1 MHSIYSVY
9 DAPTED
15 WAAIL
20 GLAHH
25 WQFAEVKS
33 LAIRELEKHTIASI
47 YKIVIYHR
55 YNVDRGL
62 LLPAYTD
69 LVSRE
74 ETLGLEDARNLGLE
88 TSLMIMTA
96 REVVRKGEAPTSVV
110 RISQEELRAI
120 IRHVFRFPGPRSDS
134 PLSDITAA
142 EPADHRSSPLA
153 EKTELPTVP
162 EHENEPITLSASA
175 SLNTPLPRETEPTA
189 PAPTIATPNPPI
201 SAPSP
206 PNKQASSKPTPQK
219 KEEAKP
225 APVPQKEEPKSKEDP
240 TKSAIFPKRKE
251 DSKPTPQEPV
261 QPTTAEPLKTDAQD
275 NKKPILARLADVS
288 KGAGSPNSAKDA
300 ADPKDKDGDKP
311 TDSKEAKDAKD
322 KVNTKDA
329 AGPPADPNGTP
340 ISTPLLNQENERPGT
355 PSTGQAV
362 TIRYSARHLC

>member
-1 MHSIYSVY
+1 MHSIYSIY

-33 LAIRELEKHTIASI
+33 LVIRELEKHTIASI

-74 ETLGLEDARNLGLE
+74 ETLSLVEARDLGLE

-96 REVVRKGEAPTSVV
+96 REIVRKGEAPTSVV
-110 RISQEELRAI
+110 KISSEELRAI

-134 PLSDITAA
+134 PLSDTTAA

-175 SLNTPLPRETEPTA
+175 SLNTPLPRDTEPTA
-189 PAPTIATPNPPI
+189 PAPTIAIPIPPV

-206 PNKQASSKPTPQK
+206 PSKQASSKPTPQK
-219 KEEAKP
+219 KEVKS
-225 APVPQKEEPKSKEDP
+225 APVNPQKEEPKSKEEP

-251 DSKPTPQEPV
+251 DHKPTAQEPV
-261 QPTTAEPLKTDAQD
+261 EPTTEEPSKTEAQD
-275 NKKPILARLADVS
+275 KKPVLARLADVS

-311 TDSKEAKDAKD
+311 TDNKEAKDAKD
-322 KVNTKDA
+322 KANTKDT

-340 ISTPLLNQENERPGT
+340 ISTPLLNQENERPST

-362 TIRYSARHLC
+362 TIRYSVRHLC